1 MSFYFKHDECHVFLS
16 SLNIL
21 LGHKSIKHLL
31 MKIVLKSFALLFSA
45 LLLSCGGK
53 EEKKKEGFSVEREKT
68 ATEKPADAAPAAD
81 ATPASE
87 RIDLSNKGVGP
98 ITSITLDDEI
108 DQAMAKKGE
117 EVYNQMCLACH
128 RVGKKFIGPAPN
140 NILERRSPEWVMNM
154 ILNPEEMVKTDP
166 LAKELLTEFNNA
178 PMANQG
184 LTEEQARSVLEF
196 FRTLE

>member
-1 MSFYFKHDECHVFLS
+1 MKIGS
-16 SLNIL
+16 
-21 LGHKSIKHLL
+21 KSIVVIFSLLL
-31 MKIVLKSFALLFSA
+31 MA
-45 LLLSCGGK
+45 CGGK
-53 EEKKKEGFSVEREKT
+53 EEKKKEGFSVDRAKPT
-68 ATEKPADAAPAAD
+68 TEKPVETTLAAD

-87 RIDLSNKGVGP
+87 RIDLTNKGVGP
-98 ITSITLDDEI
+98 ITSVTLNDEI

-140 NILERRSPEWVMNM
+140 NILKRRSPEWVMNM
-154 ILNPEEMVKTDP
+154 ILNPEGMVKEDP
-166 LAKELLTEFNNA
+166 LAKELLTEFNGA